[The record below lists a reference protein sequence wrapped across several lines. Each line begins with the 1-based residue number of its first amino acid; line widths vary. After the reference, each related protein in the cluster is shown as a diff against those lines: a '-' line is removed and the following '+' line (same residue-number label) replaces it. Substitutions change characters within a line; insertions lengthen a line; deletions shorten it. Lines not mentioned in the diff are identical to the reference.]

1 MVGTI
6 LVATADVALIWVSAA
21 VTLRFRL
28 STGAINS
35 GNMLAKNAGSLML
48 LSILVVL
55 FCHIQQLYES
65 EARTFIDEAATVL
78 KAFTFATLV
87 VAASIYLS
95 GQEVVS
101 RVALGMTVFMSAALL
116 VGWRYV
122 WRWRIEM
129 RAAAGQDCKNVLIF
143 GWSHAASLL
152 EHHFGEHKWPGYVVK
167 GFIDRRRVVS
177 IRDRGVAERRTRP
190 AKGIG
195 HIEDLA
201 KIVRTRFIDE
211 LFVFLP
217 EDRALV
223 MELIAQARQ
232 SGINLRVVPDFYD
245 GLAWDAP
252 IERLGPFSA
261 LQVHEKPIPVLGLI
275 FKRLIDVVGSALAL
289 VLNAPLCILIA
300 LAIRLDSPGP
310 IFYRSARVG
319 RKGAIF
325 TCYKFRTMVRN
336 ADALREDLHC
346 HNERNGVLFKI
357 ADDPRITKVGRFL
370 RQYSLDE
377 IPQFW
382 NVLNGDMSLV
392 GPRPPIP
399 GEYAQYEI
407 DHLKR
412 LHVLP
417 GITGLWQVEARRDAS
432 FENYINLDTH
442 YIDHWS
448 VWLDF
453 KILLKTVAVVVAGTG
468 Q

>member
-1 MVGTI
+1 
-6 LVATADVALIWVSAA
+6 
-21 VTLRFRL
+21 
-28 STGAINS
+28 
-35 GNMLAKNAGSLML
+35 
-48 LSILVVL
+48 
-55 FCHIQQLYES
+55 
-65 EARTFIDEAATVL
+65 
-78 KAFTFATLV
+78 
-87 VAASIYLS
+87 
-95 GQEVVS
+95 
-101 RVALGMTVFMSAALL
+101 
-116 VGWRYV
+116 
-122 WRWRIEM
+122 
-129 RAAAGQDCKNVLIF
+129 
-143 GWSHAASLL
+143 
-152 EHHFGEHKWPGYVVK
+152 
-167 GFIDRRRVVS
+167 
-177 IRDRGVAERRTRP
+177 
-190 AKGIG
+190 
-195 HIEDLA
+195 
-201 KIVRTRFIDE
+201 
-211 LFVFLP
+211 
-217 EDRALV
+217 
-223 MELIAQARQ
+223 
-232 SGINLRVVPDFYD
+232 
-245 GLAWDAP
+245 
-252 IERLGPFSA
+252 
-261 LQVHEKPIPVLGLI
+261 
-275 FKRLIDVVGSALAL
+275 LAL

-310 IFYRSARVG
+310 IFYRSDRVG

-357 ADDPRITKVGRFL
+357 AGDPRITKVGRFL